1 MKDLPCVDL
10 MSPSEF
16 AEWSG
21 LNINT
26 VYRLKNAGKLPVIQ
40 MSERRYFIDIKKF
53 MEQAGFQL
61 GTLGQKAGAL
71 QRG

>member
-26 VYRLKNAGKLPVIQ
+26 VYRLKKCRKTSGYSDV
-40 MSERRYFIDIKKF
+40 R
-53 MEQAGFQL
+53 
-61 GTLGQKAGAL
+61 TAL
-71 QRG
+71 LY